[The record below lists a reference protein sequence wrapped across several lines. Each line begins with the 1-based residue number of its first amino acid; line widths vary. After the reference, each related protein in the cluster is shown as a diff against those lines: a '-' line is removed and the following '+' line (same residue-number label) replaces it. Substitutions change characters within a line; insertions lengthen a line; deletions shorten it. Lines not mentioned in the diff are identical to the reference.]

1 MNKLIYYVLPIS
13 LILNSVILPAQKKD
27 SLQTP
32 VEGKLYLTALP
43 IISYNPAFGVMVG
56 AAASAGM
63 YLGNPK
69 TTLMSNGSS
78 TATYTSKNQL
88 MFTLKPNI
96 YTEDNEWYITGDG
109 RLFFSSQPTYG
120 LGTGPQSNYSI
131 SDSSIVRIPYENG
144 IPTGEMMEFD
154 LIRLYATTFKK
165 IASHLYLGLGYHL
178 DFYTQMVDLGNDTT
192 ARPPQFSNHWLYS
205 QKHDFDPTKYT
216 NSGIS
221 FNAMYDSRDN
231 MANAYS
237 GWFARIDYRVL
248 STVLGSSKNASLVS
262 FDVRKFFSVSKRKP
276 RKVLAFWS
284 YGQFTPTGTLPYM
297 GLPALGYDQLG
308 RSGRAYPQ
316 GRFRGN
322 NLFYFETEYRFPIP
336 VLKKYPDLFGGV
348 VFTNI
353 TTASSQD
360 NEVNLFEYMKPAL
373 GCGLRIM
380 VKKEARANIVI
391 DYGWGVD
398 GAGAFYININE
409 TF

>member
-1 MNKLIYYVLPIS
+1 MKKLLFYVLALS
-13 LILNSVILPAQKKD
+13 LVLNSMPMRAQQKD
-27 SLQTP
+27 SVRIP
-32 VEGKLYLTALP
+32 VEKKLYLTALP
-43 IISYNPAFGVMVG
+43 VISYNPAFGVIFG
-56 AAASAGM
+56 AAASAGI
-63 YLGNPK
+63 YLGDPK

-96 YTEDNEWYITGDG
+96 YTEDNAWYITGDG

-120 LGTGPQSNYSI
+120 LGTGPQANYSI
-131 SDSSIVRIPYENG
+131 SDSSLRQTPYENG
-144 IPTGEMMEFD
+144 IPTGEMMEFN
-154 LIRLYATTFKK
+154 LVRLYATAFKK
-165 IASHLYLGLGYHL
+165 VVPHLYFGLGYHL
-178 DFYTQMVDLGNDTT
+178 DFYSQIIDHGNDTSVI
-192 ARPPQFSNHWLYS
+192 PVQFSNHFLYS
-205 QKHDFDPTKYT
+205 KKHGFDPSEYT

-237 GWFARIDYRVL
+237 GWFARLDYRVL
-248 STVLGSSKNASLVS
+248 STVLGSSKNAALVS
-262 FDVRKFFSVSKRKP
+262 YDIRKFFSVSKRKP

-284 YGQFTPTGTLPYM
+284 YGQFTPSGTLPYM

-316 GRFRGN
+316 GRFRGDD
-322 NLFYFETEYRFPIP
+322 LWYLEAEYRFPIP
-336 VLKKYPDLFGGV
+336 VWKKHPDLLGGV
-348 VFTNI
+348 VFTNV
-353 TTASSQD
+353 TTAASND
-360 NEVNLFEYMKPAL
+360 NQVKLFEYMKPAF
-373 GCGLRIM
+373 GGGLRIM
-380 VKKEARANIVI
+380 VKKEARANIVL